1 MVGGW
6 CLLLAHLGYR
16 YVLAPTHILTDLRES
31 LDTPT
36 SDKLRSVLARNLTKI
51 PDHELE
57 PQLSEWFAPPRIG
70 SRCLSPDCDFRPNLL
85 VAEALKVYL

>member
-31 LDTPT
+31 LETPT

-51 PDHELE
+51 
-57 PQLSEWFAPPRIG
+57 RITNWSRNSANG
-70 SRCLSPDCDFRPNLL
+70 SPHRVR
-85 VAEALKVYL
+85 